1 MPEVSVKPLD
11 ALTILSALPGKHLVL
26 LPDAPR
32 FTIAGATD
40 DYLEA
45 TYTRRDVITGQG
57 IFEVFPDNPDNPY
70 AVGVANLTASLCLVL
85 EQKTL
90 HKMPDQRYDVMN
102 HGTGS
107 FVVKVWRPQN
117 KPVLDSLGN
126 IQYIIHTV
134 EDITEEARLKEA
146 ERGALRKLVE
156 SEQNLRNIILR
167 APVAMD
173 LIKGRSYVMELVNP
187 PMLEILGKTA
197 EEVLNRPVFESMPET
212 RNQGLEQLLQHVFDT
227 GERFEANEYPLQITR
242 NGKMHSIYVN
252 FIYEPIRE
260 TDGSVSALICVAV
273 DVTEQVVARRK
284 IEESREEL
292 QLALDI
298 ADLGA
303 FHVDL
308 STNMA
313 TYSQRIMDWFGLDEQ
328 ELSMEVI
335 LSRVHPEDLSRVKQA
350 LGDSSISEA
359 NSLHDV
365 TYRVEHP
372 HDHTIR
378 HLRSFGKTLFT
389 EGNAFVIVGAIQDVT
404 AQMLYQQ
411 QLRESESGLQ
421 QKVLERTL
429 DLEALNQE
437 LKRSNDKLEEFAYA
451 ASHDMKE
458 PIRKIQFFTDRLKKE
473 LEPAL
478 NEEQSRLF
486 GRIGHAANRM
496 STLIEDLLTYSHV
509 SKGIP
514 YVATIDLNQKVRN
527 VLEDLELEIE
537 EKGAKITVG
546 SLPSITGHRQQIQ
559 QLFQNLV
566 SNALKYA
573 RPGIPPEVEIS
584 SQLVYGHQMPLALK
598 GPEAEKQYHLIEVND
613 NGIGFD
619 QQDAE
624 RIFHVFTRLH
634 GKAEYPGTG
643 IGLSIV
649 QKVVDNHNGHI
660 WAESEPGKGSSFKVL
675 LPAE

>member
-1 MPEVSVKPLD
+1 MS
-11 ALTILSALPGKHLVL
+11 ILSALPGKHLIL

-32 FTIAGATD
+32 FTIVGATD
-40 DYLEA
+40 DYLDA
-45 TYTRRDVITGQG
+45 TYTERDAITGRG
-57 IFEVFPDNPDNPY
+57 VFEVFPDNPNDPN
-70 AVGVANLTASLCLVL
+70 AVGVTNLTTSLYLVL
-85 EQKTL
+85 EQKKL
-90 HKMPDQRYDVMN
+90 HKMPDQQYDVMN
-102 HGTGS
+102 PGTGS
-107 FVVKVWRPQN
+107 FVMKVWRPQN

-134 EDITEEARLKEA
+134 EDVTEETRSKEA
-146 ERGALRKLVE
+146 ERAALRKLVE

-173 LIKGRSYVMELVNP
+173 LIKGRSYIMELVNP
-187 PMLEILGKTA
+187 PMLEIMGKTA

-227 GERFEANEYPLQITR
+227 GERFEANEYPLQFTR
-242 NGKMHSIYVN
+242 DGKKHSIYVN

-260 TDGSVSALICVAV
+260 ADGSVSALICVAI
-273 DVTEQVVARRK
+273 DVTEQVMARRK

-292 QLALDI
+292 QLAIEI

-303 FHVDL
+303 FRIDL
-308 STNMA
+308 LTNTA
-313 TYSQRIMDWFGLDEQ
+313 TYSQRIMEWFGFAEQ
-328 ELSMEVI
+328 ELSMDVI
-335 LSRVHPEDLSRVKQA
+335 ITHVHPEDRSRVRQA
-350 LGDSSISEA
+350 LDDASVSEA
-359 NSLHDV
+359 NSRHDV
-365 TYRVEHP
+365 TYRVVHP
-372 HDHTIR
+372 HDHTTR
-378 HLRSFGKTLFT
+378 HLRSFGKTLFS
-389 EGNAFVIVGAIQDVT
+389 EGKPLIMIGAIQDVT
-404 AQMLYQQ
+404 VQMLYQQ

-458 PIRKIQFFTDRLKKE
+458 PIRKIQFFTDRLRKE
-473 LEPAL
+473 LEPTL

-486 GRIGHAANRM
+486 GRIGHAATRM

-514 YVATIDLNQKVRN
+514 HLATIDLNQKVRN

-559 QLFQNLV
+559 QLFQNLLG
-566 SNALKYA
+566 NALKYS
-573 RPGIPPEVEIS
+573 RPGIPPEIEIS
-584 SQLVYGHQMPLALK
+584 SRLVYGHETTLSLK
-598 GPEAEKQYHLIEVND
+598 GPEAENQYHLIEVND
-613 NGIGFD
+613 KGIGFD
-619 QQDAE
+619 QKDAE

-634 GKAEYPGTG
+634 GKTEYPGTG

-675 LPAE
+675 LPVEEKVEGGR

>member
-1 MPEVSVKPLD
+1 MPDVSVKPLD
-11 ALTILSALPGKHLVL
+11 ALSILSALPGKHLIL

-45 TYTRRDVITGQG
+45 TYTQRDAITGRG
-57 IFEVFPDNPDNPY
+57 VFEVFPDDLGNIH
-70 AVGVANLTASLCLVL
+70 ATGVANLTASLCQVL
-85 EQKTL
+85 EQKKL

-102 HGTGS
+102 PGTGS

-126 IQYIIHTV
+126 VQYIIHTV
-134 EDITEEARLKEA
+134 EDITGEIRSKEA
-146 ERGALRKLVE
+146 ERAALQKLVE

-173 LIKGRSYVMELVNP
+173 LIRGRSYVMELVNP
-187 PMLEILGKTA
+187 PMLELLGKTA
-197 EEVLNRPVFESMPET
+197 EEMLDKPVFESMPET

-242 NGKMHSIYVN
+242 NGKKQPIYVN

-260 TDGSVSALICVAV
+260 PDGSVSSLICVAV
-273 DVTEQVVARRK
+273 DVTEQVMARRK

-292 QLALDI
+292 QLALEI
-298 ADLGA
+298 ANLGA
-303 FHVDL
+303 FRVDL
-308 STNMA
+308 RTNMA
-313 TYSQRIMDWFGLDEQ
+313 TYSQRIREWFGLAGE
-328 ELSMEVI
+328 ELSLDEI
-335 LSRVHPEDLSRVKQA
+335 ITHVHPEDQSRVKQA
-350 LGDSSISEA
+350 LDDASVSETH
-359 NSLHDV
+359 SRHDV
-365 TYRVEHP
+365 TYRVVHP
-372 HDHTIR
+372 HDHTLR
-378 HLRSFGKTLFT
+378 HLRSFGKTLFA
-389 EGNAFVIVGAIQDVT
+389 EGKPLVMVGAIQDVT
-404 AQMLYQQ
+404 VQMLYQQ

-429 DLEALNQE
+429 ELEALNQE
-437 LKRSNDKLEEFAYA
+437 LKRSNGRLEEFAYA

-458 PIRKIQFFTDRLKKE
+458 PIRKIQFFTDRLKKD
-473 LEPAL
+473 LEGTL
-478 NEEQSRLF
+478 NDEQSHLF
-486 GRIGHAANRM
+486 GRIGHAATRM

-514 YVATIDLNQKVRN
+514 HLATIDLNQKVRN

-537 EKGAKITVG
+537 EKAAKITVG
-546 SLPSITGHRQQIQ
+546 SLPSIQGHRQQVQ

-573 RPGIPPEVEIS
+573 RPGIPPEIEIS
-584 SQLVYGHQMPLALK
+584 SRAVYGRETPLSLK
-598 GPEAEKQYHLIEVND
+598 GPEAEKQYHLIEVKD

-660 WAESEPGKGSSFKVL
+660 WAESEPGKGSSFKIL
-675 LPAE
+675 LPVE

>member
-1 MPEVSVKPLD
+1 MPDVSVKPLD
-11 ALTILSALPGKHLVL
+11 ALSILYALPGKHLIL
-26 LPDAPR
+26 LPDYPR
-32 FTIAGATD
+32 FTIVDATD
-40 DYLEA
+40 AYLRA
-45 TYTRRDVITGQG
+45 TYTEREAIIGRGV
-57 IFEVFPDNPDNPY
+57 FEALPDSAEN
-70 AVGVANLTASLCLVL
+70 AKALGLANLNASLVQVL
-85 EQKTL
+85 QYKKP
-90 HKMPDQRYDVMN
+90 HKMPDQRYDVLN
-102 HGTGS
+102 PATGA
-107 FVVKVWRPQN
+107 FEAKVWQPLN
-117 KPVLDSLGN
+117 IPLLDSLGN

-134 EDITEEARLKEA
+134 EDVTEEMRLREA
-146 ERGALRKLVE
+146 EKAAYRKVVE
-156 SEQNLRNIILR
+156 SEHTLRNIILR

-173 LIKGRSYVMELVNP
+173 LLRGRSYILELVNA
-187 PMLEILGKTA
+187 PMLEILGRTA
-197 EEVLNRPVFESMPET
+197 EEVLNKPVFESMPEA

-242 NGKMHSIYVN
+242 DGQLRTIHVN
-252 FIYEPIRE
+252 FIYEPIQE
-260 TDGSVSALICVAV
+260 PDGSVSALICVAV
-273 DVTEQVVARRK
+273 DVTEQVMARRK
-284 IEESREEL
+284 IEESKEEL

-308 STNMA
+308 TNNTA
-313 TYSQRIMDWFGLDEQ
+313 TYSQRIMNWFGFADQGLGMD
-328 ELSMEVI
+328 VI
-335 LSRVHPEDLSRVKQA
+335 FNRIHPEDISRVKQA
-350 LGDSSISEA
+350 LDDASISEA
-359 NSLHDV
+359 NSRHDV
-365 TYRVEHP
+365 SYRVEHP
-372 HDHTIR
+372 HDGTIL
-378 HLRSFGKTLFT
+378 HLRSFGKTLFA
-389 EGNAFVIVGAIQDVT
+389 EGKAVVIVGAIQDVT

-411 QLRESESGLQ
+411 QLRESESDLQ

-429 DLEALNQE
+429 ELEALNQE

-458 PIRKIQFFTDRLKKE
+458 PIRKIQFFSDRLKQQ
-473 LEPAL
+473 LQPTL
-478 NEEQSRLF
+478 SEEQNHLF

-514 YVATIDLNQKVRN
+514 HLATIDLNKKVQN

-573 RPGIPPEVEIS
+573 RPGTPTEIEIS
-584 SQLVYGHQMPLALK
+584 SRPVYGHETPLPLNET
-598 GPEAEKQYHLIEVND
+598 EAEKQYHLLEIKD

-619 QQDAE
+619 QKDAE

-634 GKAEYPGTG
+634 GKTEYPGTG

-660 WAESEPGKGSSFKVL
+660 WAESEPGKGASFKVL
-675 LPAE
+675 LPVD